1 MRDDSDVYIVG
12 EDDIIRLSGGGDYH
26 CDCAYVLLYGP
37 RKIPKLTSPDPKS
50 T

>member
-1 MRDDSDVYIVG
+1 MCDDSDVYIVG

-26 CDCAYVLLYGP
+26 CAYVFLYGP